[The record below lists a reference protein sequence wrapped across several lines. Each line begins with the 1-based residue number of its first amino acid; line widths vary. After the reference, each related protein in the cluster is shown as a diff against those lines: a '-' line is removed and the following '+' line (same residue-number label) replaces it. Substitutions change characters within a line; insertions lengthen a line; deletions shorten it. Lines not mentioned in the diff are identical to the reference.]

1 MARGKVTDG
10 PREAGAA
17 VFPFAGDDLMADS
30 QVLLFDERFL
40 DRHAGA
46 IITDA
51 EVAIVELVANAW
63 DAWARRVDIHWAEK
77 GDDQVFIIQD
87 DGKGLTEAQFLRRWG
102 TIDYNKLA
110 EEGPV
115 SEPPADL
122 AGLSPRKP
130 YGRNGR
136 GRHAA
141 FRFGDPYHIRTWR
154 DGQEITYA
162 VKRGK
167 TAPFDL
173 MALSVRN
180 GVAGHGTE
188 ISAPDGLGV
197 GMTAAAVREALGTR
211 FLSDPQFVVTVN
223 GEAVTF
229 GDVPA
234 GKLQRFVVDVPG
246 LGSAQLTVID
256 TQKADKTTRQHGV
269 AWWVNA
275 RLVGAPG
282 WTDYEL
288 DGRTAEAKR
297 FIFIV
302 QADFLADQNAPLP
315 DWTGFD
321 SRNAAWQKTRAAVY
335 EQIRTF
341 LAGVTAQRRTEAKSE
356 VRDRLSGEVA
366 RMAPISRD
374 RWSSFV
380 DTVIDTCPSIN
391 TDEVEQV
398 AKVLAKLELASSK
411 YGLIGQLHDLKPD
424 DLDELHAIL
433 KDWSVRTAKMALDE
447 VQTRL
452 RLVEELDLKLRDQ
465 SLSEVGDLQPLLE
478 RSLWVFGP
486 EFESLEFTSNRGMT
500 TVIQKIFGST
510 ETGSLLRP
518 DFVMLPD
525 GSAGFYSRDAH
536 DEGHE
541 VNGVAR
547 LVIAEIKR
555 AGVTISSAEKNQPW
569 RYVSELRD
577 KGHLT
582 DAARITCYV
591 LGSQLDP
598 NEASE
603 DTKWDGR
610 VRIIPLT
617 YDAFTRRA
625 EKRLLGLRQKL
636 KDAPF
641 LKDLGVDAETYIAP
655 PAGQANLDF

>member
-1 MARGKVTDG
+1 
-10 PREAGAA
+10 
-17 VFPFAGDDLMADS
+17 MADA
-30 QVLLFDERFL
+30 QGIFFDERFL

-46 IITDA
+46 IISDA

-63 DAWARRVDIHWAEK
+63 DAWATRVDIVWAER
-77 GDDQVFIIQD
+77 GQDRVFAITD
-87 DGKGLTEAQFLRRWG
+87 NGKGLTETQFLRRWG
-102 TIDYNKLA
+102 TIDYNKLS

-115 SEPPADL
+115 SEPPEE
-122 AGLSPRKP
+122 LSNQAPRKP

-141 FRFGDPYHIRTWR
+141 FRFGDPYRIRTWR
-154 DGQEITYA
+154 DGREIVYS
-162 VKRGK
+162 VQRGK

-173 MALSVRN
+173 ALISASDVA
-180 GVAGHGTE
+180 AGHGTE
-188 ISAPDGLGV
+188 ISAPDGVGV
-197 GMTAAAVREALGTR
+197 GMTADAVREALGTR
-211 FLSDPQFVVTVN
+211 FLSDPQFIVTVN
-223 GEAVTF
+223 GETVTF

-234 GKLQRFVVDVPG
+234 GKLQRFDVEVPD
-246 LGSAQLTVID
+246 LGIAELTVID

-282 WTDYEL
+282 WSDYEL
-288 DGRTAEAKR
+288 DGRTTEAKR

-302 QADFLADQNAPLP
+302 KANFLADENAPLP

-321 SRNAAWQKTRAAVY
+321 SRNGAWQKTRAAVY
-335 EQIRTF
+335 ERIRKF
-341 LAGVTAQRRTEAKSE
+341 MAGVTAQRRAEAKTE

-366 RMAPISRD
+366 RMPPVSRD
-374 RWSSFV
+374 RWNSFV

-398 AKVLAKLELASSK
+398 AKVLAQLELANSK
-411 YGLIGQLHDLKPD
+411 YGLIGQLHDMKPN

-547 LVIAEIKR
+547 LVIAEIKK
-555 AGVTISSAEKNQPW
+555 AGVTISSGEKNQPW
-569 RYVSELRD
+569 RYVSELRE

-582 DAARITCYV
+582 ESARITCYV
-591 LGSQLDP
+591 LGSHLDP

-610 VRIIPLT
+610 VRIIPMT
-617 YDAFTRRA
+617 YDTFTRRA

-641 LKDLGVDAETYIAP
+641 LKDLGLDADAFIAP
-655 PAGQANLDF
+655 PPGQATLDLGQ